1 MNTGASAAFAGRV
14 AAASAH
20 PANIE
25 LGLNRS
31 FSLFFNEPSTNP
43 I

>member
-1 MNTGASAAFAGRV
+1 MNTGASAAFTGRAAV
-14 AAASAH
+14 APAH

-25 LGLNRS
+25 FGLNRS
-31 FSLFFNEPSTNP
+31 FSLFFNDPSTNP